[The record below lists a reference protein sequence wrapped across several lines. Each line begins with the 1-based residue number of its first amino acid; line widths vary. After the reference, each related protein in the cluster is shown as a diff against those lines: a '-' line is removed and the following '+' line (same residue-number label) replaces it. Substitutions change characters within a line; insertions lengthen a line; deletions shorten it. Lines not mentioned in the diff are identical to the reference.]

1 MDNLTLLL
9 FVLLP
14 SLLVFAVVY
23 FLLKQFFVREKKLR
37 EDELKLKA
45 RKDYIPLRIQAYERT
60 VLYLERIDPNNLI
73 MRIHRPGMSAKMLHG
88 EILKAIREEY
98 IHNMAQQLYISEK
111 GWDLVKQAK
120 EETVKIFNMAHNS
133 METDIASGVEFSK
146 VVFDIVGRLE
156 HLPSE
161 QAIKYLR
168 RDFQKGM

>member
-1 MDNLTLLL
+1 MENW
-9 FVLLP
+9 VLIF
-14 SLLVFAVVY
+14 LVTIPALGVFGVVY
-23 FLLKQFFVREKKLR
+23 FLMKQFFHREMKIR
-37 EDELKLKA
+37 EEEIRLKS

-73 MRIHRPGMSAKMLHG
+73 MRLHRPGMSAKMLHA
-88 EILKAIREEY
+88 EILKSIREEY

-133 METDIASGVEFSK
+133 MENDIASGVEFSK

-156 HLPSE
+156 HLPTE
-161 QAIKYLR
+161 KAIKYLR
-168 RDFQKGM
+168 KDFQKGM